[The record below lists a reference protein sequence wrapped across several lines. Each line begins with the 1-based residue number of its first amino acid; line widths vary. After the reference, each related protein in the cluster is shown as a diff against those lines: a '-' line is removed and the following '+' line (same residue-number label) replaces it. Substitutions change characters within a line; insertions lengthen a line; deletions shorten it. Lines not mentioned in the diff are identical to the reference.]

1 MRRKCNLCGQ
11 RNGSCN
17 RYILKNGQEIT
28 ICPSCLAFSGDETAK
43 IARQAHKEGLLVK
56 GAGKSG
62 SRCRSGG
69 RKSRGL

>member
-11 RNGSCN
+11 RSGSCN

-28 ICPSCLAFSGDETAK
+28 ICPSCLAFSDDATAK

-56 GAGKSG
+56 GE
-62 SRCRSGG
+62 
-69 RKSRGL
+69 